1 MNRLLI
7 SAAML
12 ALCGCMWRTNAP
24 AVATTTEV
32 MVFFDAEDY
41 TSDRPNDAL
50 RDLCNLFHD
59 EGFVVHIALAG
70 YLAHEIERY
79 GRMDVVEAMR
89 PHLIGTQSMYH
100 SLHPNIM
107 EMSDG
112 ADYAAAYARVYKQ
125 EKEAIELIH
134 RVTGRRPFFAVPP
147 GASKSYVAMDVY
159 SDLGIKFYCDT
170 VCARDEAGGDW
181 FQGMRQF
188 PYSNTFWI
196 EALIPGQEGGIAGG
210 KDDVLGINWTKAL
223 NELASRPRQI
233 IFLHPCMAV
242 NAEFWD
248 SVNFMKGNFCEFGK
262 WNVPRRRSAA
272 DTELYYARI
281 RELLRRIKA
290 DGRFALTT
298 LSEKAATERHRSAIK
313 RNDMSGFGALR
324 CTGVYS
330 VADVFQAAVAFLR
343 DDSLREFRPGRT
355 YGFLEKPYAI
365 DRSVALKTI
374 DLRESAG
381 RIDLSRHIPASI
393 DVGGTRIGPGDFLV
407 AALKALNG
415 GPAPSKCPESVTIS
429 PSDPLADLD
438 QFPRLRD
445 FHPAGTWVFWPEYKD
460 EFTSDRLRW
469 QLWTWRRE

>member
-7 SAAML
+7 SAAAL

-24 AVATTTEV
+24 AVATTEV

-79 GRMDVVEAMR
+79 GRKDVVEAMR

-242 NAEFWD
+242 NAEFW
-248 SVNFMKGNFCEFGK
+248 
-262 WNVPRRRSAA
+262 
-272 DTELYYARI
+272 I
-281 RELLRRIKA
+281 
-290 DGRFALTT
+290 
-298 LSEKAATERHRSAIK
+298 
-313 RNDMSGFGALR
+313 
-324 CTGVYS
+324 
-330 VADVFQAAVAFLR
+330 
-343 DDSLREFRPGRT
+343 
-355 YGFLEKPYAI
+355 
-365 DRSVALKTI
+365 
-374 DLRESAG
+374 
-381 RIDLSRHIPASI
+381 AS
-393 DVGGTRIGPGDFLV
+393 
-407 AALKALNG
+407 
-415 GPAPSKCPESVTIS
+415 
-429 PSDPLADLD
+429 
-438 QFPRLRD
+438 
-445 FHPAGTWVFWPEYKD
+445 
-460 EFTSDRLRW
+460 TS
-469 QLWTWRRE
+469 